1 MLGGDDE
8 FQIDAGECAEGRAA
22 LPRTDSEA
30 AVEVAD
36 ECLLEITICGLI
48 VGNVVQA
55 QLLREAALQGPEAAL
70 GTAAG
75 LWRHRPDVLDPQRPQ
90 DAGDLA
96 VLLVSRGVAGALGAA
111 EVASSVR
118 VELAEAPVLL
128 QDVKQR
134 RHRRGDALLRK
145 EPAEEDTT
153 VRIVHRHDQVLGR
166 QSLHPV
172 MGRRIEVQEHPRQRP
187 TLALAQIAAA
197 AMALIRETAEL
208 QQIPN
213 EGVGHPDP
221 MPLDEML
228 VKMPDGRS
236 EEHTSEL
243 QSHSDLVCRLLLEKK
258 NKNRDQ
264 YTTCDAPDTHVRK
277 HTGTGH

>member
-1 MLGGDDE
+1 MVTPCRRS
-8 FQIDAGECAEGRAA
+8 F
-22 LPRTDSEA
+22 
-30 AVEVAD
+30 
-36 ECLLEITICGLI
+36 
-48 VGNVVQA
+48 
-55 QLLREAALQGPEAAL
+55 LREAALQGPEAAL

-134 RHRRGDALLRK
+134 RHRGGDALLRK

-213 EGVGHPDP
+213 EGVGHADP

-228 VKMPDGRS
+228 VKMPDGEVRVELAAKS
-236 EEHTSEL
+236 EHLADRRIRDPAAPGQASSAVEEPL
-243 QSHSDLVCRLLLEKK
+243 LAEDLVL
-258 NKNRDQ
+258 Q
-264 YTTCDAPDTHVRK
+264 PQPPHMSSS
-277 HTGTGH
+277 HP